1 MLAELRVSLSSFHD
15 DDYDDDKAGCACS
28 LYCPMFK
35 IPNQHSNSLNR
46 RKMFACRYLNRP
58 VSMLP
63 FLIRKIMRSTLNCN
77 GYILLP
83 PKLCN

>member
-1 MLAELRVSLSSFHD
+1 VWTELRVTLFSFHD
-15 DDYDDDKAGCACS
+15 DDDDVKAGCACS

-46 RKMFACRYLNRP
+46 RNIFASGYLNRP
-58 VSMLP
+58 VSMLL

-83 PKLCN
+83 PKLYN